1 MSVKKLGFIAVFV
14 LFVAIIA
21 VVIPAPVF
29 ADGGPAVPY
38 DLWHNLKEGQQIAVV
53 TIWNQDMA
61 SVDLFISILDK
72 TAESHEVIF
81 FVPIGKDAT
90 FHNAFEQD
98 LYHFDEYYTARLD
111 YIIRESVTTRQHAVQ
126 ALFAG
131 ALLTNGAILTPLWAS
146 VLLTGCSGAA
156 QQPETTIQ
164 TESSEINIYGIDE
177 KTDLTTLIETTGL
190 APSVYETLSKLK
202 GQKVAIV
209 KLHTQPKVAE
219 SETTQYQDH
228 PTSEPGLHLSWST
241 SLVDNTY
248 TYPLG
253 TGAAWSKPIELTRVY
268 ISVPKGVDFD
278 VQYPTL
284 GAEYSGYDLIKGS
297 NIQKYIDIPAY
308 AVDQAS
314 GDFGRVW
321 RATYTMSNPTDN
333 IVITVKP
340 QSTLSQFLAHAEEGA
355 FGYSILFA
363 LIIGVLIWIFAWI
376 YLMPIFLGSK
386 KKHPMLAWYYALI
399 YPFINFIFIIFP
411 GMLFYLFFLFDATLL
426 SFILVFLVLGGAIIG
441 IFTLIHGNR
450 LGVSR
455 GRAIGA
461 FVLTS
466 LCSNAFYLLL
476 AVGFAWFVSAF

>member
-1 MSVKKLGFIAVFV
+1 MSVKKLGFIAVCV
-14 LFVAIIA
+14 LFVAII
-21 VVIPAPVF
+21 VVAIPAPAF
-29 ADGGPAVPY
+29 ADGGPVVAY
-38 DLWHNLKEGQQIAVV
+38 DLWNNLKEGQQIAVV
-53 TIWNQDMA
+53 TILDQDTA
-61 SVDLFISILDK
+61 LVDLFISILDK
-72 TAESHEVIF
+72 TGESHEVIF

-90 FHNAFEQD
+90 FHNAVEED
-98 LYHFDEYYTARLD
+98 LPHFDQYYTNQLD
-111 YIIRESVTTRQHAVQ
+111 QTIRDSVTTRQRAIQ

-131 ALLTNGAILTPLWAS
+131 ALLTNGAILTPLWAP

-177 KTDLTTLIETTGL
+177 NTDLTALIETTGL
-190 APSVYETLSKLK
+190 APSVYDTLSKLK
-202 GQKVAIV
+202 GQQVAIV

-219 SETTQYQDH
+219 SETTQNQNY

-241 SLVDNTY
+241 PLVDNTY
-248 TYPLG
+248 AYPLG

-268 ISVPKGVDFD
+268 ISVPEGIDFD
-278 VQYPTL
+278 VQYPAL
-284 GAEYSGYDLIKGS
+284 GAEYSGYDFIKGS
-297 NIQKYIDIPAY
+297 NIRNFTDTPAY

-340 QSTLSQFLAHAEEGA
+340 QSMLSQFLARAEEGA

-376 YLMPIFLGSK
+376 YLMPIFLGRK
-386 KKHPMLAWYYALI
+386 EKHPMLAWYYALI
-399 YPFINFIFIIFP
+399 YPGINFIFIIFP
-411 GMLFYLFFLFDATLL
+411 GMLFYLFFLFDSTLL
-426 SFILVFLVLGGAIIG
+426 SFILLFLVLGGAIIG
-441 IFTLIHGNR
+441 IFSLIHGDR

-461 FVLTS
+461 FILTS

-476 AVGFAWFVSAF
+476 AVGFAWFVNAF